1 MTMTMSSAEL
11 LRDQDFQA
19 PTART
24 AGQGVEGLEELTD
37 LERSDRL
44 ARMREGTLGSIHSWE
59 LVTAVDGPGTR
70 RRFSSMAARFAACTA
85 TTPIPSS

>member
-1 MTMTMSSAEL
+1 MTMTMSSTEL

-37 LERSDRL
+37 LER
-44 ARMREGTLGSIHSWE
+44 
-59 LVTAVDGPGTR
+59 
-70 RRFSSMAARFAACTA
+70 
-85 TTPIPSS
+85 

>member
-37 LERSDRL
+37 LE
-44 ARMREGTLGSIHSWE
+44 IHNIDDTHHVSVKH
-59 LVTAVDGPGTR
+59 LLDKYRDHLTNPYD
-70 RRFSSMAARFAACTA
+70 
-85 TTPIPSS
+85 II

>member
-44 ARMREGTLGSIHSWE
+44 ARMR
-59 LVTAVDGPGTR
+59 
-70 RRFSSMAARFAACTA
+70 
-85 TTPIPSS
+85 